1 MHLLYL
7 FTLKNDKKLLGAPS
21 RIKNH
26 LAYRLGQIA
35 VTNSK
40 TIGGYF
46 RLPFSLIK
54 EYKQYNQEQKNYQMM
69 IKLNPTLAL
78 PTLQD
83 YNDYQEAVKI
93 KKYFSYRLGE
103 AIIQANNTWYSGG
116 YIKLWFKI
124 CKLKNK
130 IAKIN

>member
-1 MHLLYL
+1 
-7 FTLKNDKKLLGAPS
+7 KKIQEKPLLLGAPS

-46 RLPFSLIK
+46 RLPFNLIK
-54 EYKQYNQEQKNYQMM
+54 EYKQYNQEQKNYQMI

-78 PTLQD
+78 PKLQD

-103 AIIQANNTWYSGG
+103 AIIQANNTWYGGG

-124 CKLKNK
+124 KRLRKEIGK
-130 IAKIN
+130 G

>member
-1 MHLLYL
+1 
-7 FTLKNDKKLLGAPS
+7 APT

-46 RLPFSLIK
+46 RLPFNLIK

-78 PTLQD
+78 PKLQD

-103 AIIQANNTWYSGG
+103 AIIQANNTWYGGG

-124 CKLKNK
+124 KRLKK
-130 IAKIN
+130 GS